1 MCRAWDSNPG
11 LQDQWLVILHLPTEK
26 MICQKMS
33 LQNALLPKYK
43 ERVKSNQVVTGKC
56 VGSFKERKFIK
67 TCKTVL
73 LVNGRFSLSPFSSSL
88 PSSTFFRFLLHCF
101 L

>member
-1 MCRAWDSNPG
+1 
-11 LQDQWLVILHLPTEK
+11 
-26 MICQKMS
+26 MS
-33 LQNALLPKYK
+33 LQNDLLPKYK

-73 LVNGRFSLSPFSSSL
+73 IGKYFYLVSTLSKIEITFRDMEIYFPFKCGS
-88 PSSTFFRFLLHCF
+88 F
-101 L
+101 